1 MSTWCAL
8 PDSDISI
15 STAAARSC
23 GFPRIRFIQDHFR
36 IGCENRQGVTYDRR
50 RCLGFC
56 RGYACDVALDRLIIS
71 PEFFHIHAH
80 HFISNTDLIEKLLP
94 PRRPGSQVDLPV
106 RIGHEWLLA
115 RSVTDQSFSS

>member
-1 MSTWCAL
+1 MSTWCTL

-23 GFPRIRFIQDHFR
+23 
-36 IGCENRQGVTYDRR
+36 
-50 RCLGFC
+50 GFC

-71 PEFFHIHAH
+71 PEFFHIYAN

-94 PRRPGSQVDLPV
+94 PRRPGSQVDLTV
-106 RIGHEWLLA
+106 GIDHE
-115 RSVTDQSFSS
+115 